1 MAYKDR
7 IVSISPE
14 GRATIV
20 YNGVRFYTNDKSV
33 IAMARRGNFSGAA
46 KRYIGKSSLARSLRQ
61 INKQAAKPIYQ
72 NVSEALFKKVFKE
85 KNKKFR
91 VNLTKASFA
100 KFRKQYKS
108 VTETANRF
116 MLDNVKEKVLGSAEL
131 DQLPEELRNEV
142 DQIIE
147 EETEKAYKEK
157 GEGAITD
164 PIVEK
169 INYRVKEHITDYVAQ
184 NPDLDEDTLQRLG
197 RLAELPESELYSRLR
212 KLDRYEG

>member
-7 IVSISPE
+7 IVSVTPE

-61 INKQAAKPIYQ
+61 INKAAAKPIYQ

-91 VNLTKASFA
+91 VSLTKNSFA
-100 KFRKQYKS
+100 KFRKQYKI
-108 VTETANRF
+108 VTETANKF
-116 MLDNVKEKVLGSAEL
+116 MLDNIKEKVLGSAEL
-131 DQLPEELRNEV
+131 DKVPEGLMNEM

-147 EETEKAYKEK
+147 EEVEIAYKK
-157 GEGAITD
+157 GGSVTD
-164 PIVEK
+164 NVINK
-169 INYRVKEHITDYVAQ
+169 INYRVKDHINDYIAQ
-184 NPDLDEDTLQRLG
+184 NPDLDEDTLRRLG
-197 RLAELPESELYSRLR
+197 KLAELPESELNNRLK
-212 KLDRYEG
+212 KLEKYEG

>member
-20 YNGVRFYTNDKSV
+20 YNGVRFYTSDKSV

-61 INKQAAKPIYQ
+61 INKAAAKPIYQ

-91 VNLTKASFA
+91 VNLTKTSFA

-142 DQIIE
+142 DQITE
-147 EETEKAYKEK
+147 EEVEIAYKK
-157 GEGAITD
+157 GGYVTD
-164 PIVEK
+164 NVIDK
-169 INYRVKEHITDYVAQ
+169 IKNRVQDHLKDYIAQ

-197 RLAELPESELYSRLR
+197 KLAELPQNEINERLK
-212 KLDRYEG
+212 KLTKYEG